1 MPSITFNQVIEGAKK
16 LPAQEKRSLY
26 EALSQWLS
34 EPKAP
39 LSEEE
44 FAQSLV
50 EQGLVSSL
58 PAADAPPLP
67 PTNRQPITVQGP
79 PVSQTILEERR

>member
-1 MPSITFNQVIEGAKK
+1 MPSISFNEVLEGARM

-26 EALSQWLS
+26 EALRQWLS
-34 EPKAP
+34 EPKP
-39 LSEEE
+39 SLSEEE

-50 EQGLVSSL
+50 EQGLISSL
-58 PAADAPPLP
+58 PDAAAMLP
-67 PTNRQPITVQGP
+67 PAANRQPVVVQGP

>member
-1 MPSITFNQVIEGAKK
+1 MPSIIFNQVLEGAKM

-34 EPKAP
+34 EPKTS

-58 PAADAPPLP
+58 PDADASLLPL
-67 PTNRQPITVQGP
+67 TNRQPVVVQGP
-79 PVSQTILEERR
+79 PLSQTILEERR

>member
-1 MPSITFNQVIEGAKK
+1 MPSISFNEVLEGAKM

-26 EALSQWLS
+26 EALRQWLS
-34 EPKAP
+34 EPKSS
-39 LSEEE
+39 LSEAE

-50 EQGLVSSL
+50 EQGLISSL
-58 PAADAPPLP
+58 PDADATLLS
-67 PTNRQPITVQGP
+67 PTNRQPVVVQGP

>member
-1 MPSITFNQVIEGAKK
+1 MPGISFNEVLEGAKM

-26 EALSQWLS
+26 ESLRQWLS
-34 EPKAP
+34 EPKTSP
-39 LSEEE
+39 SEAE

-58 PAADAPPLP
+58 PDVTLLP
-67 PTNRQPITVQGP
+67 PANRQPVVVQGP

>member
-1 MPSITFNQVIEGAKK
+1 MPSITFNQVLEEAKM

-26 EALSQWLS
+26 EALRQWLS
-34 EPKAP
+34 EPKTA
-39 LSEEE
+39 LSEED

-58 PAADAPPLP
+58 PAADANPLP
-67 PTNRQPITVQGP
+67 PTNRQPITAQGP

>member
-1 MPSITFNQVIEGAKK
+1 MPSITFNQVLEGAKG

-34 EPKAP
+34 EPKT
-39 LSEEE
+39 SEEE

-58 PAADAPPLP
+58 PDTEASLLP
-67 PTNRQPITVQGP
+67 PTNRQPIPVLGP